1 MNVTAGL
8 LTIGATGN
16 LTTTGTVDVSGTARI
31 SAAAVTSTITGNV
44 NVTSTA
50 FIAYTGV
57 IAGAGS
63 TVTVDNLG
71 AGGYFRLAGNN
82 SYGGLTT
89 VTSGSLGVNATGN
102 LGTTGVGTIV
112 QNTGNL
118 FLESATIGTEALT
131 INGSGNAN
139 FVNTGAALV
148 GGGTS
153 SYAGAIT
160 LGSAASIAANV
171 GSTLTLTGGIN
182 KNGQNLT
189 LLTVN
194 GTSGTININTA
205 GISGAADVI
214 VDHVTVN
221 ENFANTYNGPTFIRS
236 NVTAGTGILN
246 ANVLGALPTATRTAL
261 TMDDAGLGASRLNL
275 GADQSVASLQSTTT
289 GAASSLI
296 NLSFSGGDHTL
307 TIGTAGGMTTFAGVI
322 SGGGITKDG
331 TSTQILSGANNYT
344 GATTVNDGVLQAG
357 NASAFGVNSPTV
369 VSAPGILDIGG
380 FGVTIGSLAG
390 DGTVRNNGAAAT
402 LTLGGGDQTG
412 SFSGAIQDGTGVLS
426 LIKTGTG
433 TETLSGTNTFTGTA
447 TVNGGVLQL
456 QNGAAIADVVAVTV
470 TAPGSLDLNN
480 ANETI
485 GSLAGTGAVMIGA
498 NTLTTG
504 FNNTSTTY
512 GGNITGTS
520 GGVTKIGMGTWTLNG
535 TGSNT
540 FTGAF
545 NVNDGTV
552 ELNMSGT
559 DATGQGPLNIG
570 DGVGAA
576 GSAVVRKLQD
586 SEIAN
591 LSAVTINT
599 DGRLDMNNFSDTIG
613 SLAGSGTVTLG
624 TGTLITGGANNLS
637 GTYAG
642 VISGAGSLVKNGTGT
657 QTLNGAS
664 TYTGGTTLNAGT
676 LAAGSTK
683 AFGSGNLTIAGGTV
697 RTSGGPLSVNIGGGN
712 IAANAGTALF
722 NVGGT
727 TAGVTHDQIATTG
740 NFTFAGNGSTIALV
754 QQGGYLLAPGDK
766 VNLVTAAGGVQGG
779 TVNGTPYANVTASLA
794 SFSNTPLL
802 IPTVNRYLTTVT
814 LEAMQGSFKALAGQL
829 GMTPNQIAVAGSL
842 DSVAAKNLFK
852 TGVVKELDFLSVQSL
867 ATLKNNL
874 DKIAPEELTSIF
886 HLGVS
891 LSNIY
896 ANNLD
901 RRMEDIRIQ
910 AGGGG
915 GIASGPADGGTRF
928 VGGAPGPRGVRSK
941 EIAPPSNDQWG
952 MFLTGSGEF
961 TRVGSTT
968 NASGYNFTTGGVT
981 AGLDYRVNGNFAVG
995 LSLGYAN
1002 TTASLANGG
1011 SLDVDGGRLGLYA
1024 TYFEENFH
1032 MDASVTGG
1040 LNSYR
1045 TRRVTPNNTIATASP
1060 NGAEINVKIGAG
1072 YDWKFGGLT
1081 VGPVISYQYTNMQL
1095 DGFTEAGAFAP
1106 LTVAGRSEESSRT
1119 SLGVRAY
1126 YDGRIGSKVFRPE
1139 VRLAWQHE
1147 FGATGYSLTS
1157 SFATLGG
1164 SPFIVSGTTIGRD
1177 SLLAS
1182 AGFVIMW
1189 NDRLSTFV
1197 YYDGQFGSQNFD
1209 SHNVSAGM
1217 RLQF

>member
-1 MNVTAGL
+1 MKTNKATIVSLRTNRKNRKSGLRRGILAASIAALIGFCLTPQDAQGAAPIWSGGTSNVWNLAGNWSALPVSNDSLVFTGATGAGGLTLNNDLTSLAFNVAGITYNAGAAAFVINGNAFTLTGDIFNNGTNLETINSSFTTTGNRTIGTSAGGGNLTFGGAVTAG
-8 LTIGATGN
+8 GN
-16 LTTTGTVDVSGTARI
+16 LLFQGAGAATFTQAITGGTTLQQSMGGTLTLAGTNVFTTGVTIA
-31 SAAAVTSTITGNV
+31 TSTITGGTL
-44 NVTSTA
+44 NVTGANAIIGNSAGAVGISSIITVSGASTTFRNDNTGVLTLSGGVTGTTDLVLANNGATAAGLVLSTA
-50 FIAYTGV
+50 AVNNTGR
-57 IAGAGS
+57 ITNNGTGAGS
-63 TVTVDNLG
+63 VSISAAVGSNVTQIRANSATSALDVSG
-71 AGGYFRLAGNN
+71 A
-82 SYGGLTT
+82 LT
-89 VTSGSLGVNATGN
+89 VNAADTTLTNNNTALLTLSGGVTGTGN
-102 LGTTGVGTIV
+102 LVLKNNDATAAGITLSTAAVNNTGTIT
-112 QNTGNL
+112 N
-118 FLESATIGTEALT
+118 S
-131 INGSGNAN
+131 GSG
-139 FVNTGAALV
+139 
-148 GGGTS
+148 
-153 SYAGAIT
+153 AGSVLI
-160 LGSAASIAANV
+160 SAA
-171 GSTLTLTGGIN
+171 
-182 KNGQNLT
+182 
-189 LLTVN
+189 
-194 GTSGTININTA
+194 
-205 GISGAADVI
+205 
-214 VDHVTVN
+214 VD
-221 ENFANTYNGPTFIRS
+221 S
-236 NVTAGTGILN
+236 NVTAINQNSGFSALDVTGVLTVNAVGGTTLSSGSNLVLLTLSGGVTGTGNLVLTHNGSKLN
-246 ANVLGALPTATRTAL
+246 GITLSTAAVNNTGTITNNGDGNGGVGTVLISAAIGANVTTVTQN
-261 TMDDAGLGASRLNL
+261 GASTLVISNA
-275 GADQSVASLQSTTT
+275 GNAYTGDTTITAGTLRT
-289 GAASSLI
+289 GAANVIPNGLGKG
-296 NLSFSGGDHTL
+296 NVNF
-307 TIGTAGGMTTFAGVI
+307 TAGAGTLDLNTFSQTINGLV
-322 SGGGITKDG
+322 
-331 TSTQILSGANNYT
+331 GAVV
-344 GATTVNDGVLQAG
+344 GTTVDTVAG
-357 NASAFGVNSPTV
+357 
-369 VSAPGILDIGG
+369 
-380 FGVTIGSLAG
+380 
-390 DGTVRNNGAAAT
+390 GTPT
-402 LTLGGGDQTG
+402 LTLGGNN
-412 SFSGAIQDGTGVLS
+412 A
-426 LIKTGTG
+426 
-433 TETLSGTNTFTGTA
+433 TA
-447 TVNGGVLQL
+447 TFAGII
-456 QNGAAIADVVAVTV
+456 QNT
-470 TAPGSLDLNN
+470 
-480 ANETI
+480 
-485 GSLAGTGAVMIGA
+485 
-498 NTLTTG
+498 
-504 FNNTSTTY
+504 
-512 GGNITGTS
+512 
-520 GGVTKIGMGTWTLNG
+520 
-535 TGSNT
+535 
-540 FTGAF
+540 
-545 NVNDGTV
+545 
-552 ELNMSGT
+552 
-559 DATGQGPLNIG
+559 
-570 DGVGAA
+570 
-576 GSAVVRKLQD
+576 
-586 SEIAN
+586 
-591 LSAVTINT
+591 
-599 DGRLDMNNFSDTIG
+599 
-613 SLAGSGTVTLG
+613 
-624 TGTLITGGANNLS
+624 TGTLALTKI
-637 GTYAG
+637 
-642 VISGAGSLVKNGTGT
+642 GTGT
-657 QTLNGAS
+657 QTLTGAN

-829 GMTPNQIAVAGSL
+829 GMTPNQIAVASSL
-842 DSVAAKNLFK
+842 DSLTTITLGK
-852 TGVVKELDFLSVQSL
+852 TGIFKELNFLDTQAL
-867 ATLKNNL
+867 ATLKSNL

-896 ANNLD
+896 GNNLD
-901 RRMEDIRIQ
+901 RRMQDLRQ
-910 AGGGG
+910 LALGGGG
-915 GIASGPADGGTRF
+915 APAPATNQDRF
-928 VGGAPGPRGVRSK
+928 LGGAPGPRGVRSK
-941 EIAPPSNDQWG
+941 KIAPPSNDQWG